1 MSQNGL
7 TAEELEVLKG
17 SLNSGNKAIN
27 IRLRQGEY
35 QFELAK
41 GIASFEL
48 ELAFPSV
55 KDLIGR
61 SYGEQRTQD
70 ISFVRKI
77 QTILKKMEKSN
88 IVTILPKKKPWE
100 LQRYALTSFKFQDV
114 EKNQIILAT
123 QSEIQQTLDSVY
135 SRRSPDSVSIP
146 RSSYAIP
153 KIGILV
159 FAIIISYA
167 AILWALIQATIDPVI
182 FVSAFCVATVCSIL
196 LGVTISRRKPR
207 ER

>member
-7 TAEELEVLKG
+7 TAEELGVLKG
-17 SLNSGNKAIN
+17 SLNSKNKAVN

-48 ELAFPSV
+48 ELGFPSV
-55 KDLIGR
+55 KDLIR
-61 SYGEQRTQD
+61 KLYGEQRTQD

-100 LQRYALTSFKFQDV
+100 LQKYALTSFRFQDV

-135 SRRSPDSVSIP
+135 SQQSPDSISVP
-146 RSSYAIP
+146 GSSYAVP

-167 AILWALIQATIDPVI
+167 AILWTLIQATIDPVI
-182 FVSAFCVATVCSIL
+182 FVSAFCVATICSIL
-196 LGVTISRRKPR
+196 LGITISRRK
-207 ER
+207 